1 MKKYGNGIDQFLADD
16 EPEISLT
23 SSEKAKKKIWENSS
37 TFTKYYLASS
47 GTLGFFLK
55 YFLEVMY

>member
-1 MKKYGNGIDQFLADD
+1 MKKYGNGIDQFLAD

-47 GTLGFFLK
+47 GTLGFFVK

>member
-1 MKKYGNGIDQFLADD
+1 MKKYGNGIDQFLAD

-37 TFTKYYLASS
+37 AFTKYYLASS

>member
-1 MKKYGNGIDQFLADD
+1 MKKYGNGIDQFLAD

-23 SSEKAKKKIWENSS
+23 SSEKAKKKIWENGS
-37 TFTKYYLASS
+37 TFTKYYYLASS

>member
-1 MKKYGNGIDQFLADD
+1 MKKYGNGIDQFLAD

-23 SSEKAKKKIWENSS
+23 SSEKAEKKIWENSS

-55 YFLEVMY
+55 YFLEVVY